1 VYAES
6 PPPPPPPK
14 SVVPS
19 GPRDLRSLAA
29 IAAEGGTTEYD
40 LPNVVNVPDKSAT
53 MVLLLSKKVPG
64 EALFLFAPDGGV
76 SDSGAH
82 PFRVV
87 RFANKTTGA
96 LERGPIAVFEDGSFL
111 GQGLVDPLPDG
122 ATATVPFALERSIA
136 VDVDRK
142 WNELGERVAK
152 IENAELTVERDS
164 VRQTKYRVRNGGQ
177 KLAKVLIKHAR
188 ENGSHLFEPPKDTDD
203 NVGTGTALVPTK
215 VAPQTTAEL
224 VIDERTPSPRRV
236 DWFTPLAAT
245 AMNGLL
251 ANGHLD
257 HDLTAKLTAAW
268 TIREEIV
275 ARRNDRLKVQ
285 AGLGGLLQ
293 SAEETRKNLRAIE
306 KNRVA
311 DSLRATLTQRLS
323 ETSTKIDVLT
333 KQKVE
338 LDSKLAELEVR
349 FNESL
354 RDVKYVSPP
363 TPTP

>member
-1 VYAES
+1 MEA
-6 PPPPPPPK
+6 PPPPPQPPRG
-14 SVVPS
+14 VVPS

-29 IAAEGGTTEYD
+29 IASEGGTTEYS
-40 LPNVVNVPDKSAT
+40 LPNEVTVPDKSAT
-53 MVLLLSKKVPG
+53 MVLLFSRPVPG
-64 EALFLFAPDGGV
+64 ESLFLFAPDGGV

-82 PFRVV
+82 PFRVA

-96 LERGPIAVFEDGSFL
+96 LERGPIAVFEDRSFL
-111 GQGLVDPLPDG
+111 GQGLVDPLPEG

-136 VDVDRK
+136 VDVDHK

-177 KLAKVLIKHAR
+177 KMAKVLIKHVR

-245 AMNGLL
+245 AMKGLL
-251 ANGHLD
+251 AGGHLD
-257 HDLTAKLTAAW
+257 HDLTAKLVAAW
-268 TIREEIV
+268 AIRDDIV
-275 ARRNDRLKVQ
+275 SRTSDLHKAQ

-306 KNRVA
+306 RNRVA
-311 DSLRATLTQRLS
+311 DGLRATLTQRLA

-338 LDSKLAELEVR
+338 LDSKIAELEVR

-354 RDVKYVSPP
+354 RELKYVAPP
-363 TPTP
+363 TPQP